1 MFYKGYLK
9 KRIKLIIRFDLY
21 VYMYINLFMFKNK
34 KITNKESENKMLDK
48 QLNTMLTS
56 IGNNTIQNE
65 VTSMGIVQR
74 NNELFQQGNFKYN
87 NDSIY
92 SMLGIKSPNAI
103 LTHTRGLATVENINY
118 ERKRLVDRIILPLA
132 NFKNLVESDKDKA
145 TKLDKKKTK
154 EKNKSKPEPDHTIKK
169 SDERI
174 RANAIRTTANR
185 VLYPSLFIMSLD
197 KSNYEFQKKVVRINL
212 FCLKNEIVKSI
223 FGLDNDNLKKAT
235 PDSKVYFVECNFTL
249 LEKLTQKYMFKVE
262 VTRSTETNAE
272 AEDLEATT
280 DEATSG
286 EYTPE
291 KAQTMAESIK
301 KQLTYLDDNNGLDA
315 ILQVENHLRELT
327 NYGNTLEEI
336 VETGRKQSKNS
347 ILKDMYGCWVVDNA
361 SSVELKS
368 NSIEELKNRFYK
380 QFKIAV

>member
-1 MFYKGYLK
+1 MLK
-9 KRIKLIIRFDLY
+9 NIKTINKRKRGN
-21 VYMYINLFMFKNK
+21 M
-34 KITNKESENKMLDK
+34 DK
-48 QLNTMLTS
+48 QLNNFLTS
-56 IGNNTIQNE
+56 IGDNTIKNE
-65 VTSMGIVQR
+65 ITSMSIVQR
-74 NNELFQQGNFKYN
+74 NNELFQENKFKVN

-92 SMLGIKSPNAI
+92 SMLGIKAPNQI
-103 LTHTRGLATVENINY
+103 LTETRGFETVDRINM

-132 NFKNLVESDKDKA
+132 NFKNLVESDKEKT
-145 TKLDKKKTK
+145 TKLEKKKTK

-169 SDERI
+169 SDEKI

-235 PDSKVYFVECNFTL
+235 DSKVYFVECNFTL

-272 AEDLEATT
+272 AEDLEDVT

-301 KQLTYLDDNNGLDA
+301 KQLTYLDDNMGLDA
-315 ILQVENHLRELT
+315 ILQVENHIRKLT

-336 VETGRKQSKNS
+336 VETGRKQSKNG
-347 ILKDMYGCWVVDNA
+347 IVKDLYGSWVVDNA
-361 SSVELKS
+361 SSAELES
-368 NSIEELKNRFYK
+368 NTIEELKGKFNK
-380 QFKIAV
+380 HFKIAV

>member
-1 MFYKGYLK
+1 M
-9 KRIKLIIRFDLY
+9 I
-21 VYMYINLFMFKNK
+21 KNK
-34 KITNKESENKMLDK
+34 KTNTESENKMLDK

-74 NNELFQQGNFKYN
+74 NNELFQAGNFKYN

-92 SMLGIKSPNAI
+92 SMLGIKAPNQI
-103 LTHTRGLATVENINY
+103 LTETRGFDSVDRINS

-132 NFKNLVESDKDKA
+132 NFKNLVESDKEKA

-154 EKNKSKPEPDHTIKK
+154 EANKTKPEPDHTIKK
-169 SDERI
+169 SNDKI
-174 RANAIRTTANR
+174 IANAIRTTANR
-185 VLYPSLFIMSLD
+185 VLYPSLFIMTLD
-197 KSNYEFQKKVVRINL
+197 KSNYKFDKKVVRINL

-235 PDSKVYFVECNFTL
+235 DSKVYFVDCNFSL
-249 LEKLTQKYMFKVE
+249 LDKLSQKYMFNISID
-262 VTRSTETNAE
+262 RSITSNEE
-272 AEDLEATT
+272 AEDLEDVT

-291 KAQTMAESIK
+291 KAEKMMKSICS
-301 KQLTYLDDNNGLDA
+301 QLTYLDDNNGLDQ
-315 ILQVENHLRELT
+315 ILKVENHIRTLT
-327 NYGNTLEEI
+327 NYGVTLEEI
-336 VETGRKQSKNS
+336 VETARKQSKNGVV
-347 ILKDMYGCWVVDNA
+347 KDLYGSWVVDNA
-361 SSVELKS
+361 TSVELKG
-368 NSIEELKNRFYK
+368 NTIDELKGSFNK

>member
-1 MFYKGYLK
+1 
-9 KRIKLIIRFDLY
+9 
-21 VYMYINLFMFKNK
+21 MFKNK

-301 KQLTYLDDNNGLDA
+301 KQLTYLDDNHGLDA
-315 ILQVENHLRELT
+315 ILQVENHLRSLT
-327 NYGNTLEEI
+327 NYGNRLEEL
-336 VETGRKQSKNS
+336 VETLRNQSKNG
-347 ILKDMYGCWVVDNA
+347 IVKDIYGCQVVDN
-361 SSVELKS
+361 STSVEFKAS
-368 NSIEELKNRFYK
+368 TIEDLTKKFNKHFN
-380 QFKIAV
+380 IAV

>member
-1 MFYKGYLK
+1 M
-9 KRIKLIIRFDLY
+9 I
-21 VYMYINLFMFKNK
+21 KNK
-34 KITNKESENKMLDK
+34 KTTNESEYKMLDK

-74 NNELFQQGNFKYN
+74 NNELFQAGNFKYN

-103 LTHTRGLATVENINY
+103 LTETRGFETVDRINM

-132 NFKNLVESDKDKA
+132 NFKNLVETDKEKA

-154 EKNKSKPEPDHTIKK
+154 EKNKAKPEPDHTIKK

-185 VLYPSLFIMSLD
+185 VLYPSLFIMALD

-223 FGLDNDNLKKAT
+223 FGLNNDNLKKAT

-262 VTRSTETNAE
+262 VNRSTETNAQ

-280 DEATSG
+280 EEATSG

-347 ILKDMYGCWVVDNA
+347 ILKDIYGSWVVDNA

-368 NSIEELKNRFYK
+368 NSIEELKSKFNK

>member
-1 MFYKGYLK
+1 M
-9 KRIKLIIRFDLY
+9 
-21 VYMYINLFMFKNK
+21 
-34 KITNKESENKMLDK
+34 DK
-48 QLNTMLTS
+48 QLNNYLTS
-56 IGNNTIQNE
+56 IGDNTIKNE
-65 VTSMGIVQR
+65 ITSMSIVQR
-74 NNELFQQGNFKYN
+74 NNELFQENKFKVN

-92 SMLGIKSPNAI
+92 SMLGIKAPNQI
-103 LTHTRGLATVENINY
+103 LTETRGFETVDRINM

-132 NFKNLVESDKDKA
+132 NFKNLVESDKEKT
-145 TKLDKKKTK
+145 TKLEKKKTK

-169 SDERI
+169 SDEKI

-235 PDSKVYFVECNFTL
+235 DSKVYFVECNFTL

-272 AEDLEATT
+272 AEDLEDVT

-301 KQLTYLDDNNGLDA
+301 KQLTYLDDNMGLDA
-315 ILQVENHLRELT
+315 ILQVENHIRKLT

-336 VETGRKQSKNS
+336 VETGRKQSKNG
-347 ILKDMYGCWVVDNA
+347 IVKDLYGSWVVDNA
-361 SSVELKS
+361 SSAELES
-368 NSIEELKNRFYK
+368 NTIEELKGKFNK
-380 QFKIAV
+380 HFKIAV

>member
-1 MFYKGYLK
+1 M
-9 KRIKLIIRFDLY
+9 I
-21 VYMYINLFMFKNK
+21 KNK
-34 KITNKESENKMLDK
+34 KTTNESENKMLDK

-74 NNELFQQGNFKYN
+74 NNELFQGGNFKYN

-92 SMLGIKSPNAI
+92 SMIGIKSPNAI
-103 LTHTRGLATVENINY
+103 LTHTRGFETVDRINM

-132 NFKNLVESDKDKA
+132 NFKNLVETDKEKA

-185 VLYPSLFIMSLD
+185 VMYPSLFIMSLD
-197 KSNYEFQKKVVRINL
+197 KSNYKFDKKVVRINL

-235 PDSKVYFVECNFTL
+235 DSKVYFVDCNFTL
-249 LEKLTQKYMFKVE
+249 LEKLTQKYMFKIE
-262 VTRSTETNAE
+262 INRTVTSNEE

-280 DEATSG
+280 DEVTSG

-301 KQLTYLDDNNGLDA
+301 KQLTYLDDNVGLDA
-315 ILQVENHLRELT
+315 ILQVENHLRGLT
-327 NYGNTLEEI
+327 NYGNRLEEL
-336 VETGRKQSKNS
+336 VDTLRNQSKNG
-347 ILKDMYGCWVVDNA
+347 IVKDIYGCQVVDNA
-361 SSVELKS
+361 SSVEFKA
-368 NSIEELKNRFYK
+368 NTIEDLTSKFNK
-380 QFKIAV
+380 HFKIAV

>member
-1 MFYKGYLK
+1 M
-9 KRIKLIIRFDLY
+9 
-21 VYMYINLFMFKNK
+21 
-34 KITNKESENKMLDK
+34 DK
-48 QLNTMLTS
+48 QLNNFLTS
-56 IGNNTIQNE
+56 IGDNTIKNE
-65 VTSMGIVQR
+65 ITSMSIVQR
-74 NNELFQQGNFKYN
+74 NNELFQEGKFKVN

-92 SMLGIKSPNAI
+92 SMLGIKAPNQI
-103 LTHTRGLATVENINY
+103 LTETRGFETVDRINM

-132 NFKNLVESDKDKA
+132 NFKNLVESDKEKQ
-145 TKLDKKKTK
+145 TKLEKKKTK

-185 VLYPSLFIMSLD
+185 VMYPSLFIMSLD
-197 KSNYEFQKKVVRINL
+197 KSNYKFDKKVVRINL

-223 FGLDNDNLKKAT
+223 FGLDNDNLKKAI
-235 PDSKVYFVECNFTL
+235 PDSKVYFVDCNFTL
-249 LEKLTQKYMFKVE
+249 LEKLTQKYMFKIE
-262 VTRSTETNAE
+262 VNRNITTNEE
-272 AEDLEATT
+272 AEDLEDVT

-301 KQLTYLDDNNGLDA
+301 KQLTYLDDNMGLDA

-347 ILKDMYGCWVVDNA
+347 ILKDIYGSWVVDNA

-368 NSIEELKNRFYK
+368 NSNEK
-380 QFKIAV
+380 